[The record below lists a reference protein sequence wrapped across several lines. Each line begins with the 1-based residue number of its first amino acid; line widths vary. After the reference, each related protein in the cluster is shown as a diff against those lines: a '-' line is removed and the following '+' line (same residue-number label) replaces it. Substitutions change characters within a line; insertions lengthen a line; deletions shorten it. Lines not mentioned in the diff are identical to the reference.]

1 MAAVQNPDTMSFWEH
16 LDVLRGILFKI
27 AVVTLIFACI
37 AFVFKEPLFDII
49 LAPKNDD
56 FFIYQFLTSLSS
68 LISPGNDGHFEVQL
82 INTGL
87 AKQFLIHMKAAL
99 YAGFLVAAP
108 YTLYQLFRFV
118 SPALYTNEKKYA
130 VKVLGGGGIMFFLG
144 VLLSYFVIFPLTFR
158 FLGTYQVDESVVNM
172 ISLESYMDTLMMLC
186 VMMGIVF
193 EIPILCWLFAKFG
206 FINADFMKKYRK
218 HAVVILLIISAVI
231 TPTADI
237 FTLTVVAFPMWLLY
251 EISILI
257 VQQTKAA
264 KKAQEEAEA
273 EAERREDE
281 AYFERRKAEK
291 AKEAEEKAKEAE
303 DKSKAEEDKSDDAE
317 LTASDKEKT
326 EDPKTNKYQPE
337 DYNKTYN
344 YYDTD
349 NNIENEEKRATKL
362 KVKAKQRENLQRH
375 KKSHKKKR

>member
-1 MAAVQNPDTMSFWEH
+1 MAAVQNPDAMSFWEH

-27 AVVTLIFACI
+27 AVVTLVFACI
-37 AFVFKEPLFDII
+37 AFAFKEPLFDII
-49 LAPKNDD
+49 LAPKSDD
-56 FFIYQFLTSLSS
+56 FFIYQFLNTLSS
-68 LISPGNDGHFEVQL
+68 LLSSDGSDGHFEVQL

-87 AKQFLIHMKAAL
+87 AKQFIIHMKAAL

-130 VKVLGGGGIMFFLG
+130 VKVLGGGAVMFFMG

-158 FLGTYQVDESVVNM
+158 FLGTYQVDASVVNM
-172 ISLESYMDTLMMLC
+172 ISLESYMDTMMMLC
-186 VMMGIVF
+186 IMMGIVF

-206 FINADFMKKYRK
+206 FINANFMKKYRK

-231 TPTADI
+231 TPTADV

-251 EISILI
+251 EVSIII

-273 EAERREDE
+273 EAERKEDE

-291 AKEAEEKAKEAE
+291 TKEEEMEAKKAAVTESKE
-303 DKSKAEEDKSDDAE
+303 
-317 LTASDKEKT
+317 SDKEKS
-326 EDPKTNKYQPE
+326 EEPKTEENQPE
-337 DYNKTYN
+337 DYNQTYN

-349 NNIENEEKRATKL
+349 NTINEEKRANATKL
-362 KVKAKQRENLQRH
+362 RIKDKQRKNLQRH
-375 KKSHKKKR
+375 KKKYKKKR